1 MILIEVNSV
10 ELVYDSQHEPLKV
23 LEIPYWQVEKGEQ
36 IALFGPSGSGKSTF
50 LNLLAGLLP
59 VTKGRLFVCGHSL
72 EKMNEAPRDKF
83 RAQCIGYI
91 FQNFNLLPGF
101 SVVEN
106 VLLGM
111 TFSARRADLK
121 EAKLLLDQV
130 GLAHRLRY
138 YPAQLSMGE
147 QQRVAVARALAN
159 RPQLL
164 LADEPTGSL
173 DPINKKKILQLIRS
187 ISQIYGCTLI
197 LVSHEEDVLDFF
209 EKALPFSSLNKAFQV
224 QSEIGE

>member
-1 MILIEVNSV
+1 MTLIEVNSI
-10 ELVYDSQHEPLKV
+10 ELIYDSQPEPLKI
-23 LEIPYWQVEKGEQ
+23 LEIPYWRVEKGEQ
-36 IALFGPSGSGKSTF
+36 VAIFGPSGSGKSTL
-50 LNLLAGLLP
+50 LNVLAGLLP
-59 VTKGRLFVCGHSL
+59 VTSGTLSVCGHHL
-72 EKMNEAPRDKF
+72 EKMSEAARDKF

-91 FQNFNLLPGF
+91 FQNFNLVPGF
-101 SVVEN
+101 SVAEN

-111 TFSARRADLK
+111 TFSARKADLK

-138 YPAQLSMGE
+138 FPAQLSMGE

-173 DPINKKKILQLIRS
+173 DLINKKKILQLIKS
-187 ISQIYGCTLI
+187 ISRIHGCTLI
-197 LVSHEEDVLDFF
+197 LVSHEKEVLDFF
-209 EKALPFSSLNKAFQV
+209 EKAISFSSLNKAFQV
-224 QSEIGE
+224 QSETRE